1 MTVPAPTPPTAD
13 APRGDSGRVGP
24 AATDAALG
32 PHRVPGVRLVIDG
45 SEIDAEGV
53 ALLSSLRV
61 RREASAPAACALVFE
76 GPADADALERI
87 LTLGA
92 TVEASVEG
100 FSDALFTGDI
110 VAVEH
115 AFAADGTLQ
124 VTARCQDAAHR
135 LRADSQLRVFVDV
148 SVAEL
153 VRELTSAAGLDVDAL
168 DEGPR
173 LPRIVQDGRSGLDL
187 LTSVT
192 RRAGLWWTVD
202 RAGGTLT
209 LFDDGGAGDD
219 VTVVWGET
227 LLQATVTASVLSNRS
242 SWRVTGWDPVTGDVA
257 TGSATVDATAPGGSE
272 GVLGGAMTPGTAH
285 LDALARGL
293 AGDDTATGHALHAV
307 IEGDPAVVPGTAL
320 TVEGLTPAASGT
332 FIVLGADHVIDAFGG
347 YTCTVTSAPPD
358 HLRLL
363 RRIDEA
369 PGREASAITVGEVL
383 RIDDPDSR
391 GRVRVALS
399 AYDGLES
406 EWLPVLALG
415 AGAAKGLALQPDV
428 GDRVVIAHDSRD
440 PGRGVVLGGLR
451 TSDAGEPGV
460 GVVDGAVGVYGLKLP
475 TGQFLRLSA
484 GSDSLVVGNR
494 AGSRVELT
502 DAGIVVHAEGD
513 LVIEAPGHLLR
524 LQADRIE
531 LEQV

>member
-1 MTVPAPTPPTAD
+1 MTEAASATALE
-13 APRGDSGRVGP
+13 PR
-24 AATDAALG
+24 
-32 PHRVPGVRLVIDG
+32 RVPGVRLIVDG
-45 SEIDAEGV
+45 SEVDPEEV
-53 ALLSSLRV
+53 ALLSGLRV
-61 RREASAPAACALVFE
+61 RREACAPAACALVFE
-76 GPADADALERI
+76 APADAAALEEI

-92 TVEASVEG
+92 SVEASVEG
-100 FSDALFTGDI
+100 FPGPLFTGEVVS
-110 VAVEH
+110 VAHV
-115 AFAADGTLQ
+115 FSADGTLQ
-124 VTARCQDAAHR
+124 LTARCQDAAHR

-153 VRELTSAAGLDVDAL
+153 VREVAAGAGLDVEAP

-173 LPRIVQDGRSGLDL
+173 LPRIVQDGRSALDL

-192 RRAGLWWTVD
+192 RRAGLWWNVD
-202 RAGGTLT
+202 REGAALT

-219 VTVVWGET
+219 ATAVWGQT
-227 LLQATVTASVLSNRS
+227 LLQATVTASVLSDRS
-242 SWRVTGWDPVTGDVA
+242 NWRVMGWDPVTGDVT
-257 TGSATVDATAPGGSE
+257 TGSATVDAASPGASE

-293 AGDDTATGHALHAV
+293 AGDDSASGRTLHAV
-307 IEGDPAVVPGTAL
+307 IEGDPGVVPGTAL

-347 YTCTVTSAPPD
+347 YTCTVSSAPPE

-369 PGREASAITVGEVL
+369 PGREASSITIGEVL

-415 AGAAKGLALQPDV
+415 AGEAKGLALQPDV
-428 GDRVVIAHDSRD
+428 GDRVVLAHDSRD

-451 TSDAGEPGV
+451 TTDAGEPGV

-524 LQADRIE
+524 LQANRIE
-531 LEQV
+531 LEQA